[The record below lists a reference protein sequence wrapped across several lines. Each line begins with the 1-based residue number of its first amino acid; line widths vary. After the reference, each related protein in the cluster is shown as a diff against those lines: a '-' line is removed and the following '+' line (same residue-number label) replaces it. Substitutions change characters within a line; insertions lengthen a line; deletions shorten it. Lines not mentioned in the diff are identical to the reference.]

1 MTAAAAA
8 DGWRP
13 RRRDPARS
21 CSWDDGGGN
30 DDDGNDDALGLRAP
44 RPPRT
49 LRTSNF
55 CVLPPFAA
63 DMGYCM
69 PRRGVRACV

>member
-1 MTAAAAA
+1 MTMTAMTMMAMTAMTMMAIY
-8 DGWRP
+8 
-13 RRRDPARS
+13 
-21 CSWDDGGGN
+21 GN

-69 PRRGVRACV
+69 HRRGVRACV